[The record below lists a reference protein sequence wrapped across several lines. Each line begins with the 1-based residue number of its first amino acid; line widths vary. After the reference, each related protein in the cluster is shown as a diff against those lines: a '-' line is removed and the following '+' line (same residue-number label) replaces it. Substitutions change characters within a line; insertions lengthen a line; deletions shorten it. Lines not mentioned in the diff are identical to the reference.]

1 MKKTLAEALEARG
14 YTTLTAVQEAVT
26 DPGITGRD
34 LLVSAQ
40 TGSGKTVGFGI
51 AIAPGLLGESDVFD
65 AAAAPLALVIAP
77 TRELALQVKRELAWL
92 YANAGAVV
100 VSTVGGMDMRDER
113 RALARGAHF
122 VVATPGR
129 LRDHIMRGSI
139 DLGSLRAVVLDEADE
154 MLDLG
159 FREDLEFILENAP
172 EERQTLL
179 FSATV
184 PAAIARLAKSYQKDA
199 VRIATTSGASQHAD
213 IDYRALRV
221 AARDGENA
229 IINVLR
235 YYEAPNAIVFC
246 NTRAMVNRLTTR
258 LSNRGF
264 SVVALSGELSQSERT
279 HALQAMRDGRARV
292 CVATD
297 VAARGIDL
305 PNLDLVIH
313 AELPTNQDTLLH
325 RSGRTGRAGRRGV
338 SAMIVPPASRKKAE
352 RLLGWAKLTAEW
364 GDAPSAEAVSAR
376 DEERM
381 LASPDWLEPAEESD
395 LGTVAKLVGAFSA
408 EQIATAYLRLYR
420 ERHSAPEDLSDA
432 GEAAKPRAPFG
443 PSVWFSL
450 AGGAAAGAEPR
461 RVLPMLCKLGNV
473 TRDDVG
479 AIRIQQDA
487 ALIELREAAV
497 DGFLAAIGPAMVL
510 EGGAALTRLSSAPTF
525 ERGARPAR
533 AAAPKDR
540 APRQDKPAAKETAAR
555 FEKPAAKVQEP
566 RPSAPGKPAAAGKA
580 RAPASTPPVDWN
592 DASEPRAK
600 KPKPGARPAH
610 KGKAKHAKA
619 RPGAAPDGEAWTA
632 RKSAAA
638 KARRADSAES
648 RAKGPKPPVGK
659 PSSKKNRARLSL
671 AGKPDGSGPPVRKPR
686 SKPRGKPGGGKP

>member
-1 MKKTLAEALEARG
+1 MKKTLADALEARG
-14 YTTLTAVQEAVT
+14 YTSLTAVQEAVT
-26 DPGITGRD
+26 NPETTGQD

-40 TGSGKTVGFGI
+40 TGSGKTVGFGL
-51 AIAPGLLGESDVFD
+51 AIAPGLLGEDDTF
-65 AAAAPLALVIAP
+65 APAGAPLALVIAP

-92 YANAGAVV
+92 FANAGCVV
-100 VSTVGGMDMRDER
+100 ASTVGGMDMRDER
-113 RALARGAHF
+113 RALARGTHI

-139 DLGSLRAVVLDEADE
+139 DLTALKAVVLDEADE

-172 EERQTLL
+172 VERQTLM

-184 PAAIARLAKSYQKDA
+184 PAAIARLAKSYQKNA

-221 AARDGENA
+221 SARDGENA

-235 YYEAPNAIVFC
+235 FYEAPNAIVFC

-325 RSGRTGRAGRRGV
+325 RSGRTGRAGRKGV

-352 RLLGWAKLTAEW
+352 RLLGWAKLTAQW
-364 GDAPSAEAVSAR
+364 ASAPSAEAVSAK

-381 LASPDWLEPAEESD
+381 LASSDWLEPVEESD
-395 LGTVAKLVGAFSA
+395 QGTVSKLTETFSA
-408 EQIATAYLRLYR
+408 QQIAAAYLRLYR
-420 ERHSAPEDLSDA
+420 ERHSAPEELADA
-432 GEAAKPRAPFG
+432 NEPAKPRVAFG

-450 AGGAAAGAEPR
+450 SGGAAVGAEPR
-461 RVLPMLCKLGNV
+461 RLLPMLCKLGNV
-473 TRDDVG
+473 SREDIG
-479 AIRIQQDA
+479 AIRVQHESS
-487 ALIELREAAV
+487 LIELREGAV
-497 DGFLAAIGPAMVL
+497 QGFLAAIGPAMTL
-510 EGGAALTRLSSAPTF
+510 EDGAVLTRLATAPKF
-525 ERGARPAR
+525 ERAVRPDKPGH
-533 AAAPKDR
+533 PKDR
-540 APRQDKPAAKETAAR
+540 ASHPSKQKSTPPEAKEEKQGSTA
-555 FEKPAAKVQEP
+555 
-566 RPSAPGKPAAAGKA
+566 
-580 RAPASTPPVDWN
+580 PVDWN
-592 DASEPRAK
+592 DDPKPRVK
-600 KPKPGARPAH
+600 KPKGGAKPAH
-610 KGKAKHAKA
+610 KGKPKFAAKA
-619 RPGAAPDGEAWTA
+619 KPAATADGEAWKP
-632 RKSAAA
+632 RKSGPA
-638 KARRADSAES
+638 KSKRPGNPDGGP
-648 RAKGPKPPVGK
+648 KGPKPPVGK
-659 PSSKKNRARLSL
+659 PSSKKNRARLSV
-671 AGKPDGSGPPVRKPR
+671 AGKPDGSGPPTRKPKKPR
-686 SKPRGKPGGGKP
+686 SHPKGGKP